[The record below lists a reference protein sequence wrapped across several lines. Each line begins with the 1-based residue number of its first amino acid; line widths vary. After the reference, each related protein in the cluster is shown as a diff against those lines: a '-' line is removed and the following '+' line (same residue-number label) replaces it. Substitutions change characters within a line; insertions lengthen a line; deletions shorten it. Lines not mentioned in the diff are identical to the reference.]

1 MIALRNVSLYLLTA
15 FIAAVALGQPAQA
28 QLVFSLRTGNDS
40 TKTQSMVY
48 DSNKCATPE
57 GPRAMYVGGRIT
69 NNGAT
74 AATNVQ
80 ATISGLGGNF
90 TLAGGQAATLNL
102 GTIAPGGS
110 GGAYWFVGYGCTN
123 AAANPVVTV
132 TSSQGTVNTNL
143 TITGTSTLS
152 ANATGFLN
160 SATIGPGAV
169 VGQIISVDVQYQF
182 GGSDVGDEFYLQ
194 PSGLNT
200 FNAGCFRL
208 ASTLVTQT
216 TIPGIPLNTA
226 HKLHF
231 LQTAK
236 QTGNG
241 HTVTVRYS
249 FEYAC
254 EGASTQVRPYAMGT
268 SGTQLKYTGNYDTAA
283 STFTITFP
291 GATNPFVI
299 TKTADKTTAYAGFR
313 SELVYTVTVTNPSV
327 YASRITSF
335 VDTLPA
341 GATFV
346 GIEPGSDVTAA
357 NSSSL
362 PAAGASGTLTF
373 SGIPDSSYAIA
384 PGGSVKLVYRARMSA
399 SVGTYT
405 NSATGRFGAATTPVG
420 QHNFSVTEPPPLT
433 VLKSSQATSDPLN
446 GSVNAKAIPGA
457 RMTYTVQVANPYLY
471 TVTNNSVVIVDPT
484 PANLKLYVADLAASS
499 GPLIFDGGSPSSGLS
514 YTYASLGSESDDIDF
529 SNDGGVS
536 WTYVPVPDA
545 AGADPNVTHVR
556 IRPQGA
562 MNPNS
567 SFSMLLS
574 YVIK

>member
-1 MIALRNVSLYLLTA
+1 MIALRYFLYAL
-15 FIAAVALGQPAQA
+15 AATFAVLSAQTAQA

-48 DSNKCATPE
+48 DSNACATPK
-57 GPRAMYVGGRIT
+57 GPRAMYLGGRIT

-80 ATISGLGGNF
+80 ANISGLGTNF
-90 TLAGGQAATLNL
+90 SLAGGQAGTLNL

-110 GGAYWFVGYGCTN
+110 TGAYWFIGYGCTN
-123 AAANPVVTV
+123 AAANPVITV

-160 SATIGPGAV
+160 TATIGPGAV
-169 VGQIISVDVQYQF
+169 VGQIISVDVQYAF

-208 ASTLVTQT
+208 ASTLITAS
-216 TIPGIPLNTA
+216 TIPGIPVNTA

-268 SGTQLKYTGNYDTAA
+268 SGTQLKYTGNYDTGA

-291 GATNPFVI
+291 GATNPFTI
-299 TKTADKTTAYAGFR
+299 TKTADKTTAYAGFQ
-313 SELVYTVTVTNPSV
+313 SEVVYTVTVSNPSV

-335 VDTLPA
+335 VDALPA
-341 GATFV
+341 GASFV
-346 GIEPGSDVTAA
+346 GIEAGSDVTAA
-357 NSSSL
+357 NSSAV
-362 PAAGASGTLTF
+362 PAAGATGTLTF
-373 SGIPDSSYAIA
+373 SGIQDSSYLIPA
-384 PGGSVKLVYRARMSA
+384 GGSVKLVYRARMSQA
-399 SVGTYT
+399 VGTYV
-405 NSATGRFGAATTPVG
+405 NSATGRFGGATTPTG
-420 QHNFSVTEPPPLT
+420 QHTFTVTDPPPLT
-433 VLKSSQATSDPLN
+433 VLKSSQTTSDPMN
-446 GSVNAKAIPGA
+446 GAVNPKAIPGA
-457 RMTYTVQVANPYLY
+457 RMTYTIQVANPYLY
-471 TVTNNSVVIVDPT
+471 TVTSNSVMVVDAT
-484 PANLKLYVADLAASS
+484 PAQLKLRVADLTSGS
-499 GPLIFDGGSPSSGLS
+499 GPVIFQNGSPSSGLS
-514 YTYASLGSESDDIDF
+514 YSYTSLASQADYVDF
-529 SNDGGVS
+529 SNDGGVT
-536 WTYVPVPDA
+536 WTYVPQPDSTGCDA
-545 AGADPNVTHVR
+545 SVTHIR

-567 SFSMLLS
+567 SFSLVLS